1 MSVEKKILDIFEI
14 QNVHFPTHQSSHTYT
29 TLCDGPRWP
38 LTLKTFAPVNYDYS
52 AQQTFDWTCEG
63 GKKKRKNAFGS

>member
-52 AQQTFDWTCEG
+52 AQQTFD
-63 GKKKRKNAFGS
+63 